1 MGKALIAIVGRPNV
15 GKSTFFNRLLAR
27 RKAIVDTQEG
37 ITRDRLYGTME
48 WAGHTLTF
56 IDTGGYIPADLDTFN
71 AAVRQQAQAAI
82 QEADLVLLMVDG
94 RVDPTASDR
103 VLAQFVRAT
112 GKLLV
117 LAVNKC
123 DTPAQEQLVSTYYE
137 LGIEP
142 VVPVSALTGRLTG
155 DLLAT
160 LIALLNLAPA
170 TPLQSLE
177 APAKET
183 PLRLAIIGM
192 PNVGKSSLVNALL
205 QKDRTMVTPI
215 PGTTRDA
222 VDTRLKWYGK
232 EITLIDT
239 AGLRKKSKVQDQ
251 IEFYSGV
258 RTLTSIRSCHVA
270 VVVVDA
276 PKGFT
281 RQDKAIVEMVL
292 QCGKGLLLAV
302 NKWDLVSKDA
312 HTLTAFKRE
321 IVAQYKPLAGYPVL
335 FISAKTRQRVSRI
348 LEEAYTVYQAWQQHL
363 PTQALNAF
371 LEQTLKSHP
380 VPAVK
385 GKVIRLKYMTQV
397 RTAPPVFVCFT
408 NYPKLIPVH
417 FRRYVENQLRQ
428 QFELSGVPLRL
439 AFRKA

>member
-15 GKSTFFNRLLAR
+15 GKSTFFNRVLGQ
-27 RKAIVDTQEG
+27 RKAIVDPQEG
-37 ITRDRLYGTME
+37 ITRDRLYGSME
-48 WAGHTLTF
+48 WEGHTLTF
-56 IDTGGYIPADLDTFN
+56 IDTGGYIPEDLDLFN
-71 AAVRQQAQAAI
+71 AAVRRQAQAAI

-103 VLAQFVRAT
+103 VLANFVRAT
-112 GKLLV
+112 GKRLV
-117 LAVNKC
+117 LVVNKC
-123 DTPAQEQLVSTYYE
+123 DTPAQESLVNTYYE

-142 VVPVSALTGRLTG
+142 VLPVSALTGRCTG
-155 DLLAT
+155 DLLT
-160 LIALLNLAPA
+160 FIVESLKLADGTGPA
-170 TPLQSLE
+170 PPES
-177 APAKET
+177 

-205 QKDRTMVTPI
+205 QKERTMVTPI

-222 VDTRLKWYGK
+222 VDTKLKWYGK
-232 EITLIDT
+232 WITLIDT

-258 RTLTSIRSCHVA
+258 RTLNSIRNCDVA

-276 PKGFT
+276 SKGFT
-281 RQDKAIVEMVL
+281 KQDKAIVEMVIDY
-292 QCGKGLLLAV
+292 GKGLVVAV
-302 NKWDLVSKDA
+302 NKWDRIQKDA
-312 HTLTAFKRE
+312 HTLTAFQRE
-321 IVAQYKPLAGYPVL
+321 MVAQYKPLSGYPLL
-335 FISAKTRQRVSRI
+335 FISAKTKQRVSRL
-348 LEEAYTVYQAWQQHL
+348 LETAYSVFTAWRQRL
-363 PTQALNAF
+363 NTKALNAF
-371 LEQTLKSHP
+371 LDQTLKSHP
-380 VPAVK
+380 VPATK
-385 GKVIRLKYMTQV
+385 GKVIRIKYMTQV

-428 QFELSGVPLRL
+428 QFNLMGVPLRL